1 MFLGVIVPFV
11 VSDLPCQCLHCQM
24 LTFMVVTHFGAA
36 PASGGSIDWTLS
48 RNPKLY
54 SLAFEL
60 RPSGYATGDGFLL
73 PSSEIIPTGEELHA
87 SLVVL
92 AKEMRT

>member
-1 MFLGVIVPFV
+1 
-11 VSDLPCQCLHCQM
+11 M
-24 LTFMVVTHFGAA
+24 LTFMVVTHFGAD
-36 PASGGSIDWTLS
+36 PVSGGSIDWTLS
-48 RNPKLY
+48 RKPKLY

-60 RPSGYATGDGFLL
+60 RPSGYATGEGFLL